1 MSDKKDSIFTSK
13 SDAGKGDKPR
23 NISKKFWEN
32 YGDIEWNSKKPK
44 ENEGKKNKQI

>member
-23 NISKKFWEN
+23 NISKTYWDN
-32 YGDIEWNSKKPK
+32 YDQIDWNKKK
-44 ENEGKKNKQI
+44 KDAETGKK